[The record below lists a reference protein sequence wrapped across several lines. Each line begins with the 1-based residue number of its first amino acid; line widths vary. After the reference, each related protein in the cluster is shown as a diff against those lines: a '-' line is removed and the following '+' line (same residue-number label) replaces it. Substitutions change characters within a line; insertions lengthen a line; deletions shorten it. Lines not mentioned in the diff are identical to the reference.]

1 MKKILFAISGM
12 FFILTVVIAPMTLA
26 QDLKEAA
33 GKMAEGA
40 PITSIDQIYGILAK
54 VAKYAYTI
62 FFIVAVIFIIIAAF
76 TFLTARGDPSAITA
90 AKSELIWAVIAIIIA
105 LLSVAMA
112 QIILN
117 FIE

>member
-12 FFILTVVIAPMTLA
+12 FSFLTVVIAPMTLA

-54 VAKYAYTI
+54 SREVRLYHL
-62 FFIVAVIFIIIAAF
+62 FIVAVIFIIIAAF
-76 TFLTARGDPSAITA
+76 YIPYRPRGDPSAITA
-90 AKSELIWAVIAIIIA
+90 AEA
-105 LLSVAMA
+105 
-112 QIILN
+112 N
-117 FIE
+117 